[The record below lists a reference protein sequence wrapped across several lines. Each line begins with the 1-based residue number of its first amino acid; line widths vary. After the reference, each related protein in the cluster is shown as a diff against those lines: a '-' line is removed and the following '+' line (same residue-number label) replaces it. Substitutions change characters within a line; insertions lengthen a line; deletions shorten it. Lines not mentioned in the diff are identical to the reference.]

1 MKTTLENLVLNDHG
15 IALDPA
21 TGETYRLTGPALQLL
36 RLLQQGADEAGL
48 LRFLLEEYDVDE
60 ATARRDLDIFLS
72 SLEQM
77 KWLEGS
83 A

>member
-36 RLLQQGADEAGL
+36 RLLREGADEDAL
-48 LRFLLEEYDVDE
+48 LHFLLEDYDVDE
-60 ATARRDLDIFLS
+60 ATARRDLDAFLAT
-72 SLEQM
+72 LERM

>member
-1 MKTTLENLVLNDHG
+1 MKTTLEKLVLNDHG

-36 RLLQQGADEAGL
+36 RLLQRGEDEDGL
-48 LRFLLEEYDVDE
+48 LRFLLDEYNVDE
-60 ATARRDLDIFLS
+60 ATARRDLDVFLAT
-72 SLEQM
+72 LEQM